1 MRVVSAAISAAGGR
15 PTADREALL
24 DLGAAGREGAEDI
37 EGHALDVGDALERL
51 RPTDAETGGQLRS
64 QMGFVQ
70 VAGRL
75 RMPVQM
81 AGIDGRPSAVDA
93 ANGVG
98 DEHVRVEVRVA
109 CATRPVAEG
118 GCHEPVASNL
128 LDATMTAPGPRRVPL
143 QVAERGIDGE
153 VVGLGN
159 HGSDVSLGEPEHDGH
174 GLRRTEGQV
183 EAGDAPTLRRSE
195 PCVGCWVTAIEQGR
209 QGVCVDLSRQP
220 EQGGAGTE
228 PSAGSLALEV
238 VVLHAASDRVEVV
251 ALLAFGQLA
260 DAQHG
265 RNAVTT
271 GAATATRAC
280 GASS

>member
-1 MRVVSAAISAAGGR
+1 
-15 PTADREALL
+15 
-24 DLGAAGREGAEDI
+24 
-37 EGHALDVGDALERL
+37 
-51 RPTDAETGGQLRS
+51 
-64 QMGFVQ
+64 
-70 VAGRL
+70 
-75 RMPVQM
+75 MPVEV
-81 AGIDGRPSAVDA
+81 AGIDRRPPAVSAS
-93 ANGVG
+93 NGVG
-98 DEHVRVEVRVA
+98 DEHMSVEVRIA
-109 CATRPVAEG
+109 GATGSVAEG
-118 GCHEPVASNL
+118 GCDEPVSSDL
-128 LDATMTAPGPRRVPL
+128 LDATMTAPSPRRVPL

-209 QGVCVDLSRQP
+209 QGVGVDVARQP
-220 EQGGAGTE
+220 EQRGAGTE

-265 RNAVTT
+265 RAAVTT
-271 GAATATRAC
+271 VAATATRAC